1 MEAAGNVAALALLG
15 FVVKSILDYG
25 AQLVS
30 GQQQAEARPRGPL
43 APIAT
48 ARDVLLGKK
57 DIGMAL
63 TTALTPTPAARVA
76 MDTLTN
82 RDFAG
87 RHIIEPAAP
96 IQTKLK
102 QAAEH
107 IAGTIV
113 SPYSTFSG
121 TALPK
126 RSKVAWYDE
135 LRTQLLDIKA

>member
-1 MEAAGNVAALALLG
+1 
-15 FVVKSILDYG
+15 
-25 AQLVS
+25 
-30 GQQQAEARPRGPL
+30 
-43 APIAT
+43 
-48 ARDVLLGKK
+48 VLLGKK

-63 TTALTPTPAARVA
+63 TTALPPTPAARVA

-82 RDFAG
+82 RDFAA
-87 RHIIEPAAP
+87 RRIIEPAAP

-121 TALPK
+121 TAHPK
-126 RSKVAWYDE
+126 VLGMTNCE
-135 LRTQLLDIKA
+135 LNCWILKLQPPQQSQANEKDWNGQNKKPKPARKNLGG